1 MTETVGHI
9 SQQLKP
15 PLYRDTT
22 VIKWVSQCVTLACL
36 IAALYFLGSQAG
48 SNLQAKSIDVNYDF
62 LTANQGFG
70 ISEGIDT
77 QPATGGRALWVGMV
91 NTLRVSAAGII
102 SASILGLFIG
112 IGRLST
118 SWLVRRVTSI
128 YVEMMRNIPL
138 LVQIYIIYAVFLV
151 LPDLASEQSGL
162 IDGRL
167 YLSNEGLSVPRVHIS
182 DGFYQWMI
190 FVLLGVVAGVFVK
203 RRRQQQQDIT
213 GINKYPLEC
222 SLLVLAVFCA
232 VGWPLNPI
240 FGWLSI
246 PLDTVS
252 QTIMIIPE
260 GSVQIALSLSAV
272 CLASWRIKRSVDRL
286 RTPAGFAKL
295 TDNDYFSIIFTAF
308 LCLAFILSVTLV
320 WPGFASWIINSGSD
334 LFHVLADKFGGK
346 RSSFQIIGSS
356 LPFEIQYPEVVEVGK
371 FLNYGD
377 QGLNLS
383 ISLAAVYFGV
393 VLYTSAFIAE
403 IVRSGITAVPKGQIE
418 AAQAVGLRRSAML
431 RLIIIPQA
439 LRVILPPLGNQ
450 YLNLTKN
457 TSLGIAVAYSE
468 LVQIGQTIYNQN
480 GSTLAVLSIW
490 MLFYLACSL
499 AISTIVNFF
508 NIRLKIVTR

>member
-1 MTETVGHI
+1 MVDTGELL

-15 PLYRDTT
+15 PLYRDAT

-36 IAALYFLGSQAG
+36 VAVLYFLGSQAG

-112 IGRLST
+112 VGRLST
-118 SWLVRRVTSI
+118 SWLVRRVTSV

-151 LPDLASEQSGL
+151 LPDLATTQGGPSSGL
-162 IDGRL
+162 L
-167 YLSNEGLSVPRVHIS
+167 FLSNEGLSVPRVHIS

-203 RRRQQQQDIT
+203 RWRQQQQDIT
-213 GINKYPLEC
+213 GINKYPLEYFV
-222 SLLVLAVFCA
+222 LVLTVFCV
-232 VGWPLNPI
+232 VGWRLNPI

-252 QTIMIIPE
+252 QTIMIIPA
-260 GSVQIALSLSAV
+260 GGVQIALSLSAV
-272 CLASWRIKRSVDRL
+272 CLTSWWIKRSVDRL

-308 LCLAFILSVTLV
+308 LCLAFILGVTLV

-334 LFHVLADKFGGK
+334 LFQLLADKFGGE
-346 RSSFQIIGSS
+346 RSSFQRGSS
-356 LPFEIQYPEVVEVGK
+356 PPFDIQYPEVVEVGK

-403 IVRSGITAVPKGQIE
+403 IVRSGIIAVPKGQIE